1 MPSILFFFGS
11 NVSTLRL
18 RYTLVNDFQ
27 AKGWKVLYAA
37 SAEVLKVGKTLCP
50 NVSFVPFDGFSGTS
64 IGPINNLRALASIR
78 QLLRTAHPDVLF
90 LGNVKPNVYG
100 GWIAAHLGFKQIYGL
115 VSGLGYAF
123 IDEPGLKRKLIKHL
137 CLFLYKHSFKNFS
150 HVFFQNPDDR
160 ALFLRQG
167 IVTQDR
173 SSVVP
178 GTGVDLQAFYPQP
191 YPQKLTFLMA
201 ARLIKEKGVFHYI
214 EAAQQLKK
222 RYPQV
227 EFLLGGGIDANPS
240 AISREQLQTIS
251 QQVQYVGYIEAMASA
266 INRCSVFVYPS
277 YYREGVP
284 RALLEALACGR
295 PIITTD
301 AIGCR
306 EAIIDR
312 KNGIQI
318 PIKDT
323 QSLAQAMEFFITHPD
338 QIVVMGNASR
348 CYAHHFE
355 IHRVNEQMHQKVMEN
370 LHNQ

>member
-1 MPSILFFFGS
+1 M
-11 NVSTLRL
+11 
-18 RYTLVNDFQ
+18 
-27 AKGWKVLYAA
+27 
-37 SAEVLKVGKTLCP
+37 
-50 NVSFVPFDGFSGTS
+50 
-64 IGPINNLRALASIR
+64 
-78 QLLRTAHPDVLF
+78 
-90 LGNVKPNVYG
+90 
-100 GWIAAHLGFKQIYGL
+100 
-115 VSGLGYAF
+115 
-123 IDEPGLKRKLIKHL
+123 
-137 CLFLYKHSFKNFS
+137 
-150 HVFFQNPDDR
+150 FFQNPDDR
-160 ALFLRQG
+160 ALFLQQG

-201 ARLIKEKGVFHYI
+201 ARLIKEKGVLHYI

-240 AISREQLQTIS
+240 AISREQLRTIS

-306 EAIIDR
+306 EAIVDR

-323 QSLAQAMEFFITHPD
+323 QALVQAMEFFITHPD
-338 QIVVMGNASR
+338 QIEVMGNASR
-348 CYAHHFE
+348 RYAHHFE
-355 IHRVNEQMHQKVMEN
+355 IHAVNEQMHQKVMEN
-370 LHNQ
+370 LPKQ

>member
-18 RYTLVNDFQ
+18 RHTLVNDFQ

-37 SAEVLKVGKTLCP
+37 PAEVLKVGKTLCP

-78 QLLRTAHPDVLF
+78 QLLRTVHPDVLF

-137 CLFLYKHSFKNFS
+137 CLFFYQHSFKNFS

-160 ALFLRQG
+160 ALFLQQG

-227 EFLLGGGIDANPS
+227 EFLLGGGIDTNPS

-266 INRCSVFVYPS
+266 INCCSVFVYPS

-318 PIKDT
+318 PVKDT
-323 QSLAQAMEFFITHPD
+323 QALAQAMEFFITHPD
-338 QIVVMGNASR
+338 QIEVMGNASR
-348 CYAHHFE
+348 RYAHHFE
-355 IHRVNEQMHQKVMEN
+355 IHTVNEQIHQKVMEN
-370 LHNQ
+370 LPKQ